1 MGFMSEE
8 LDLEL
13 SEKEVDEFVEE
24 EEMDE
29 QDFTEEEEGMD
40 EQVLA
45 EEREEAETE
54 PSSDSR
60 ETSYES
66 DSIRMYLNDIS
77 AEKLLTAQE
86 EIELAKT
93 IGMGGKEG
101 RLAKEKF
108 VRANLRLV
116 VSVAKKYTGQGLSLL
131 DLVQEGNIGLMRAID
146 KFDYTRGNKFSTYAT
161 WWIKQSITRAIAD
174 QGRTVRLPVHMV
186 ETVRKVRRASM
197 ELLQKMGRE
206 PSVQEIAD
214 YMKVPREEIEGIMN
228 ASQDILSLETP
239 VGVEED
245 SDFGDFIADKTIE
258 APETAIEK
266 NSLNEEL
273 MGALDSLNERER
285 FVLLNRYGFIGGKP
299 KTLEEIGRALNITRE
314 RVRQIEEK
322 ALKKMRIACMRRD
335 LKDYLICS

>member
-13 SEKEVDEFVEE
+13 SEEELDELMEKE

-29 QDFTEEEEGMD
+29 QELTEEKVEMD
-40 EQVLA
+40 EQVL
-45 EEREEAETE
+45 EEEQEAESET
-54 PSSDSR
+54 SSDSK
-60 ETSYES
+60 EASYES

-77 AEKLLTAQE
+77 TEKLLTAQE
-86 EIELAKT
+86 EVELAKT

-186 ETVRKVRRASM
+186 ETVRKVRRASV

-206 PSVQEIAD
+206 PSIQEIAD

-239 VGVEED
+239 VGAEED
-245 SDFGDFIADKTIE
+245 SDFGDFIADKTME

-266 NSLNEEL
+266 NSLSEEL

-285 FVLLNRYGFIGGKP
+285 FVLLNRYGFVGGKP